1 MIATKQRRARF
12 ASELIGSEDD
22 PAPCGKKSYR
32 VGKLSSAAE
41 FCVNNAADDITS
53 AARARSKQM

>member
-1 MIATKQRRARF
+1 MIATEQRRARF

-32 VGKLSSAAE
+32 VEKTIISAE

-53 AARARSKQM
+53 AARARSKQL